1 MPPLFR
7 FQRRGVALPSGNHLR
22 RAGASPLPYLSF
34 FVVLVQAGLEERKDA
49 NQLMTPELTEN
60 ALRVLEKR
68 VLARDSF
75 GRIVE
80 TPEEMFRRVA
90 RSVSQANLEYGPP
103 GDAAAAEQAFFEMMC
118 RFEFLPN
125 SPTLMNAGRN
135 LAQLSAC
142 FVLPVEDSMEGIFDT
157 LRDTALIQ
165 KSGGG
170 TGFSFSRLRPREDPI
185 ESTHGVSSGPVSFMR
200 LYNFATEVTKLGG
213 KRAGANMAILRVDHP
228 DIEEFI
234 AAKTNPLELNTFNIS
249 VAVTDEFM
257 DRVRNAEPYDLI
269 NPRTRKVVR
278 QLEARSVLD
287 RIVEAAWRNGEP
299 GVIFIDRINRD
310 NPTPE
315 LGQIESTNPCGEQPL
330 LPYESC
336 VLGSINLARFHRAG
350 QVDYDRLKRVIS
362 LGVHFLDNVIDVSEY
377 QIPQIAEIT
386 RLNRK
391 IGLGVMGWA
400 DLLILLGIPYDSEA
414 AIKLGEEV
422 MGFISAEAKAASME
436 LARVRGPFPSW
447 FQESMYK
454 NPEGQAGSLRA
465 QRRNATVT
473 TVAPTGTI
481 SLIANCSSGIEPIYS
496 IAFRRLSFDS
506 DRMAFV
512 HPLFEAYAQEHGFF
526 SEALL
531 RRISETGSLREIPD
545 IDEATARV
553 FVTTHA
559 IAPEWHVRM
568 QAAFQKHI
576 DAAVSKTINFPAN
589 ATVDDVKRAYL
600 LAHELGCKGITVYR
614 DGSREK
620 QVLSTEVA
628 DMTEPLTLA
637 NAGRAEME
645 RADNQLLARNICP
658 DCGETLLQNGGCLY
672 CTCGYSVCVQT

>member
-1 MPPLFR
+1 MT
-7 FQRRGVALPSGNHLR
+7 A
-22 RAGASPLPYLSF
+22 
-34 FVVLVQAGLEERKDA
+34 VQS
-49 NQLMTPELTEN
+49 ELTEN
-60 ALRVLEKR
+60 ALRVLKR
-68 VLARDSF
+68 RILARDHT
-75 GRIVE
+75 GGVDE

-90 RSVSQANLEYGPP
+90 RCVASADLQHNTPA
-103 GDAAAAEQAFFEMMC
+103 DAAAAEAAFFEIMSNL
-118 RFEFLPN
+118 EFLPN

-142 FVLPVEDSMEGIFDT
+142 FVLPVEDSMEAIFDT
-157 LRDTALIQ
+157 LKDTALIQ

-170 TGFSFSRLRPREDPI
+170 TGFSFSRLRPKEDTV

-213 KRAGANMAILRVDHP
+213 KRAGANMAILRIDHP

-234 AAKTNPLELNTFNIS
+234 NSKTNPLELNTFNIS

-257 DRVRNAEPYDLI
+257 SDVEANEKYDLI
-269 NPRTRKVVR
+269 NPRTLEVTK
-278 QLEARSVLD
+278 QLDAREVLD
-287 RIVEAAWRNGEP
+287 RIVESAWRNGEP

-336 VLGSINLARFHRAG
+336 VLGSINLAKFYRDNA
-350 QVDYDRLKRVIS
+350 VDYERLKQVVK
-362 LGVHFLDNVIDVSEY
+362 LGVHFLDNIIDVSEY
-377 QIPQIAEIT
+377 PIPAIANIT
-386 RLNRK
+386 KLNRK

-400 DLLILLGIPYDSEA
+400 DLLIGLGIPYDSEE
-414 AIKLGEEV
+414 AIRLGEEV
-422 MGFISAEAKAASME
+422 MGFISREALSASIK
-436 LARVRGPFPSW
+436 LAKQKGPFPRWS
-447 FQESMYK
+447 QESIYK
-454 NPEGQAGSLRA
+454 KDGQEQTGNLRSRA
-465 QRRNATVT
+465 RRNATVT

-496 IAFRRLSFDS
+496 IAYRRISFES
-506 DRMAFV
+506 ERMTFV
-512 HPLFEAYAQEHGFF
+512 HPLFEDYARKHGFYNDD
-526 SEALL
+526 LMK
-531 RRISETGSLREIPD
+531 RISEKGSVHRLLEVPE
-545 IDEATARV
+545 EARRV
-553 FVTTHA
+553 FVTTHE

-589 ATVDDVKRAYL
+589 ATVEDVKRAYL

-620 QVLSTEVA
+620 QVLSTEVG

-637 NAGRAEME
+637 SAGRAEME
-645 RADNQLLARNICP
+645 RPENQLLAKNICP
-658 DCGETLLQNGGCLY
+658 ECGQPLRHNGGCLY
-672 CTCGYSVCVQT
+672 CDCGFSVCVQS

>member
-1 MPPLFR
+1 MKP
-7 FQRRGVALPSGNHLR
+7 
-22 RAGASPLPYLSF
+22 
-34 FVVLVQAGLEERKDA
+34 D
-49 NQLMTPELTEN
+49 LTEN
-60 ALRVLEKR
+60 AFRVLKKR
-68 VLARDSF
+68 ILARDHT
-75 GRIVE
+75 GGVDE

-90 RSVSQANLEYGPP
+90 RGVASADLQHNTPA
-103 GDAAAAEQAFFEMMC
+103 DAAAAEAAFFEIM
-118 RFEFLPN
+118 RNLEFLPN

-142 FVLPVEDSMEGIFDT
+142 FVLPVEDSMEAIFDT
-157 LRDTALIQ
+157 LKDTALIQ

-170 TGFSFSRLRPREDPI
+170 TGFSFSRLRPKEDTV

-213 KRAGANMAILRVDHP
+213 KRAGANMAILRIDHP

-234 AAKTNPLELNTFNIS
+234 NSKTNPLELNTFNIS

-257 DRVRNAEPYDLI
+257 SDVEAGEKYDLI
-269 NPRTRKVVR
+269 NPRTLEVTK
-278 QLEARSVLD
+278 QLDAREVLD
-287 RIVEAAWRNGEP
+287 RIVESAWRNGEP

-336 VLGSINLARFHRAG
+336 VLGSINLAKFYRDDA
-350 QVDYDRLKRVIS
+350 VDYGRLKQVVK
-362 LGVHFLDNVIDVSEY
+362 LGVHFLDNIIDVSEY
-377 QIPQIAEIT
+377 PIPAIANIT
-386 RLNRK
+386 KLNRK

-400 DLLILLGIPYDSEA
+400 DLLIGLGVPYDSEE
-414 AIKLGEEV
+414 AIRLGEEV
-422 MGFISAEAKAASME
+422 MGFISREALSASIK
-436 LARVRGPFPSW
+436 LAKQKGPFPRWS
-447 FQESMYK
+447 QESIYK
-454 NPEGQAGSLRA
+454 KDGQEQTGNLRSQA
-465 QRRNATVT
+465 RRNATVT

-496 IAFRRLSFDS
+496 IAYRRISFES
-506 DRMAFV
+506 ERMTFV
-512 HPLFEAYAQEHGFF
+512 HPLFEDYARKHGFYNDDLMKRV
-526 SEALL
+526 SERGSVHGLL
-531 RRISETGSLREIPD
+531 EVPE
-545 IDEATARV
+545 EARRV
-553 FVTTHA
+553 FVTTHE

-589 ATVDDVKRAYL
+589 ATVEDVKRAYL

-620 QVLSTEVA
+620 QVLSTEVG

-637 NAGRAEME
+637 SAGRAEME
-645 RADNQLLARNICP
+645 RPENQLLAKNICP
-658 DCGETLLQNGGCLY
+658 ECGQPLRHNGGCLY
-672 CTCGYSVCVQT
+672 CDCGFSVCVQS

>member
-1 MPPLFR
+1 MKP
-7 FQRRGVALPSGNHLR
+7 
-22 RAGASPLPYLSF
+22 
-34 FVVLVQAGLEERKDA
+34 D
-49 NQLMTPELTEN
+49 LTEN
-60 ALRVLEKR
+60 ALRVLKR
-68 VLARDSF
+68 RILARDHT
-75 GRIVE
+75 GGVDE

-90 RSVSQANLEYGPP
+90 RCVASADLQHNTPA
-103 GDAAAAEQAFFEMMC
+103 DAAAAEAAFFEIMSNL
-118 RFEFLPN
+118 EFLPN

-142 FVLPVEDSMEGIFDT
+142 FVLPVEDSMEAIFDT
-157 LRDTALIQ
+157 LKDTALIQ

-170 TGFSFSRLRPREDPI
+170 TGFSFSRLRPKEDTV

-213 KRAGANMAILRVDHP
+213 KRAGANMAILRIDHP

-234 AAKTNPLELNTFNIS
+234 NSKTNPLELNTFNIS

-257 DRVRNAEPYDLI
+257 SDVEAGEKYDLI
-269 NPRTRKVVR
+269 NPRTLEVTK
-278 QLEARSVLD
+278 QLDAREVLD
-287 RIVEAAWRNGEP
+287 RIVESAWRNGEP

-336 VLGSINLARFHRAG
+336 VLGSINLAKFYRDNA
-350 QVDYDRLKRVIS
+350 VDYERLKQVVKI
-362 LGVHFLDNVIDVSEY
+362 GVHFLDNIIDVSEY
-377 QIPQIAEIT
+377 PIPAIANIT
-386 RLNRK
+386 KLNRK

-400 DLLILLGIPYDSEA
+400 DLLIGLGVPYDSED
-414 AIKLGEEV
+414 AIRLGEEV
-422 MGFISAEAKAASME
+422 MGFISREALSASIK
-436 LARVRGPFPSW
+436 LAKQRGPFPRWS
-447 FQESMYK
+447 QESIYK
-454 NPEGQAGSLRA
+454 KDGQEQTGNLRSRA
-465 QRRNATVT
+465 RRNATVT

-496 IAFRRLSFDS
+496 IAYRRISFES
-506 DRMAFV
+506 ERMTFV
-512 HPLFEAYAQEHGFF
+512 HPLFEDYARKHGFYNDD
-526 SEALL
+526 LMK
-531 RRISETGSLREIPD
+531 RISEKGSVHRLLEVPE
-545 IDEATARV
+545 EARRV
-553 FVTTHA
+553 FVTTHE

-589 ATVDDVKRAYL
+589 ATVEDVKRAYL

-620 QVLSTEVA
+620 QVLSTEVG

-637 NAGRAEME
+637 SAGRAEME
-645 RADNQLLARNICP
+645 RPENQLLAKNICP
-658 DCGETLLQNGGCLY
+658 ECGQPLRHNGGCLY
-672 CTCGYSVCVQT
+672 CDCGFSVCVQS

>member
-1 MPPLFR
+1 MKPR
-7 FQRRGVALPSGNHLR
+7 
-22 RAGASPLPYLSF
+22 
-34 FVVLVQAGLEERKDA
+34 
-49 NQLMTPELTEN
+49 LTEN

-68 VLARDSF
+68 ILARDPS
-75 GRIVE
+75 GRIAE
-80 TPEEMFRRVA
+80 TPDDMFRRVA
-90 RSVSQANLEYGPP
+90 LTVASAELHHGKPAN
-103 GDAAAAEQAFFEMMC
+103 AAAAEDAFFAMMSGLD
-118 RFEFLPN
+118 FLPN
-125 SPTLMNAGRN
+125 SPTLMNAGRD

-142 FVLPVEDSMEGIFDT
+142 FVLPVEDSMEGIFGT

-165 KSGGG
+165 KAGGG

-257 DRVRNAEPYDLI
+257 DRVKNGQPYNLI
-269 NPRTRKVVR
+269 NPRTHAVVK
-278 QLEARSVLD
+278 QLEARHVMD
-287 RIVEAAWRNGEP
+287 QIVESAWRNGEP

-336 VLGSINLARFHRAG
+336 VLGSINLSRFCLDGA
-350 QVDYDRLKRVIS
+350 VDFARLKKVVGFAVR
-362 LGVHFLDNVIDVSEY
+362 FLDNVIDVSEY

-391 IGLGVMGWA
+391 VGLGVMGWA
-400 DLLILLGIPYDSEA
+400 DLLILLGIPYDSEE
-414 AIKLGEEV
+414 AIEQAQAV
-422 MGFISAEAKAASME
+422 MSFISQEALKASVE
-436 LARVRGPFPSW
+436 LAKERGPFPRW
-447 FQESMYK
+447 FQESLYRSDAHERARIARS
-454 NPEGQAGSLRA
+454 PEP
-465 QRRNATVT
+465 RRNATVT

-481 SLIANCSSGIEPIYS
+481 SLIANCSSGIEPVYS
-496 IAFRRLSFDS
+496 IAHRRRSFDS
-506 DRMAFV
+506 EHMIFV
-512 HPLFEAYAQEHGFF
+512 HPIFEEYAREHGFF
-526 SEALL
+526 SDELL
-531 RRISETGSLREIPD
+531 KSVAEKGSLHGIPNVPAD
-545 IDEATARV
+545 AARV
-553 FVTTHA
+553 FVTTHE

-568 QAAFQKHI
+568 QAAFQRHI
-576 DAAVSKTINFPAN
+576 DAAVSKTINFPAG
-589 ATVDDVKRAYL
+589 ATVEDVKRSYL

-620 QVLSTEVA
+620 QVLSTELE
-628 DMTEPLTLA
+628 DMDEPLTLA
-637 NAGRAEME
+637 SAGRAEMKRPE
-645 RADNQLLARNICP
+645 NLLLAKNICP
-658 DCGETLLQNGGCLY
+658 DCGDTLRQNGGCLY
-672 CTCGYSVCVQT
+672 CTCGYSVCVQS

>member
-1 MPPLFR
+1 MK
-7 FQRRGVALPSGNHLR
+7 Q
-22 RAGASPLPYLSF
+22 
-34 FVVLVQAGLEERKDA
+34 
-49 NQLMTPELTEN
+49 ELTEN

-68 VLARDSF
+68 ILARDHH
-75 GRIVE
+75 GRVAE
-80 TPEEMFRRVA
+80 TPDDMFRRVA
-90 RSVSQANLEYGPP
+90 RSVSEADLQHGTPA
-103 GDAAAAEQAFFEMMC
+103 DAAAAEEAFFEMMTSL
-118 RFEFLPN
+118 EFLPN

-142 FVLPVEDSMEGIFDT
+142 FVLPVEDSMEGIFGT

-170 TGFSFSRLRPREDPI
+170 TGFSFSRLRPREDLV

-213 KRAGANMAILRVDHP
+213 KRAGANMAILRIDHP

-257 DRVRNAEPYDLI
+257 EKIKKGEQYDLI
-269 NPRTRKVVR
+269 NPRTREVVR
-278 QLEARSVLD
+278 QLDAREVLD
-287 RIVEAAWRNGEP
+287 RIVESAWRNGEP

-336 VLGSINLARFHRAG
+336 VLGSINLVKFHRDGA
-350 QVDYDRLKRVIS
+350 VDYDRLKKVVT

-400 DLLILLGIPYDSEA
+400 DLLILLGIPYDSEG

-422 MGFISAEAKAASME
+422 MAFISREALEASIE
-436 LARVRGPFPSW
+436 LAKHRSPFPRW
-447 FQESMYK
+447 FQESIYK
-454 NPEGQAGSLRA
+454 KGGQEQAGSLRS
-465 QRRNATVT
+465 QERRNATVT

-481 SLIANCSSGIEPIYS
+481 SLIANCSSGIEPVYS
-496 IAFRRLSFDS
+496 IAYRRLSFES
-506 DRMAFV
+506 EHMTFV
-512 HPLFEAYAQEHGFF
+512 HPLFENYARAHGFF
-526 SEALL
+526 SEDLMKRVA
-531 RRISETGSLREIPD
+531 ETGSLHDLPEVPA
-545 IDEATARV
+545 EAAGV
-553 FVTTHA
+553 FVTTHE

-576 DAAVSKTINFPAN
+576 DAAVSKTINFPAG

-620 QVLSTEVA
+620 QVLSTELE
-628 DMTEPLTLA
+628 DMAEPLTLA
-637 NAGRAEME
+637 SAGQAEMQRPE
-645 RADNQLLARNICP
+645 NLLFARNICP
-658 DCGETLLQNGGCLY
+658 DCGETLRQNGGCLY
-672 CTCGYSVCVQT
+672 CTCGYSVCVQS

>member
-1 MPPLFR
+1 MK
-7 FQRRGVALPSGNHLR
+7 A
-22 RAGASPLPYLSF
+22 
-34 FVVLVQAGLEERKDA
+34 
-49 NQLMTPELTEN
+49 ELTEN

-68 VLARDSF
+68 ILARDHH
-75 GRIVE
+75 GRVVE
-80 TPEEMFRRVA
+80 SPDDMFRRVA
-90 RSVSQANLEYGPP
+90 RSVSEADLQHGTPA
-103 GDAAAAEQAFFEMMC
+103 DAAAAEQAFFEVMC
-118 RFEFLPN
+118 GLEFLPN

-142 FVLPVEDSMEGIFDT
+142 FVLPVEDSMEGIFGT

-170 TGFSFSRLRPREDPI
+170 TGFSFSRLRPREDLV

-213 KRAGANMAILRVDHP
+213 KRAGANMAILRIDHP

-234 AAKTNPLELNTFNIS
+234 AAKTYPLELNTFNIS

-257 DRVRNAEPYDLI
+257 EKVKSGQPYDLI
-269 NPRTRKVVR
+269 NPRTRQVVK
-278 QLEARSVLD
+278 QLDARHVLD
-287 RIVEAAWRNGEP
+287 RIVESAWRNGEP

-336 VLGSINLARFHRAG
+336 VLGSINLAKFHRDGAIDF
-350 QVDYDRLKRVIS
+350 VRLKEVVD

-400 DLLILLGIPYDSEA
+400 DLLILLGVLYDSEE
-414 AIKLGEEV
+414 AIALGEEV
-422 MGFISAEAKAASME
+422 MGFISREALEASIE
-436 LARVRGPFPSW
+436 LAKTRGPFPRW
-447 FQESMYK
+447 FQESMYRK
-454 NPEGQAGSLRA
+454 AEQAGSLRS
-465 QRRNATVT
+465 QEPRRNATVT

-496 IAFRRLSFDS
+496 IAYRRLSFES
-506 DRMAFV
+506 ERMAFV
-512 HPLFEAYAQEHGFF
+512 HPLFERYARKHGFF
-526 SEALL
+526 SEELIKRVAQ
-531 RRISETGSLREIPD
+531 TGSLRGLQEVPA
-545 IDEATARV
+545 EAARV
-553 FVTTHA
+553 FVTTHE
-559 IAPEWHVRM
+559 IAPEWHVRV

-576 DAAVSKTINFPAN
+576 DAAVSKTINFPAD
-589 ATVDDVKRAYL
+589 ATIDDVKRAYL

-620 QVLSTEVA
+620 QVLSTELA

-637 NAGRAEME
+637 SAGHTEMQRE
-645 RADNQLLARNICP
+645 ENQLFARNICP
-658 DCGETLLQNGGCLY
+658 DCGELLRQNGGCLY